1 MSHIVTSA
9 RRRLDRVRPCAVTLP
24 PDQVRRL
31 DEVARHR
38 MASRSWVVRQAI
50 ADFLAGPGAARGGAV
65 VGEVGRAAPSD

>member
-1 MSHIVTSA
+1 
-9 RRRLDRVRPCAVTLP
+9 
-24 PDQVRRL
+24 VRRL

-65 VGEVGRAAPSD
+65 VGEDGRAAPSD